1 MFDDCQHKVNVIEIL
16 RSLWMTKCSH
26 KKSPIKLSFYRTLA
40 EREAPELIES
50 VKIIES
56 QNSKYQLFIKLL
68 ISWSIIKTIWLY
80 KKLGVNLGVILKRTQ
95 L

>member
-1 MFDDCQHKVNVIEIL
+1 LGGDF
-16 RSLWMTKCSH
+16 SLGGY
-26 KKSPIKLSFYRTLA
+26 KKKGCKSSIYNLLA

>member
-1 MFDDCQHKVNVIEIL
+1 MKTFGLTYKMKSEDDKI
-16 RSLWMTKCSH
+16 KKSH
-26 KKSPIKLSFYRTLA
+26 KHNMFTGLICKLPLCLA